1 MRALRYVLWVFG
13 RLFLSLRYRVRVHG
27 QEQLRGLDRGTL
39 ILPNHPGLIDPV
51 LLLTTFW
58 PSLHPRPLMA
68 EGEAPSLGFRLLMK
82 LINAIPVPDLNRPSK
97 EARARAEQAL
107 GRVAEALRRG
117 DNVLL
122 WPAGKIT
129 RNGAES
135 LGSARAA
142 ADTLQQVPEAN
153 VVLVRTRGVW
163 GSSFSRAFLG
173 KTPGLGGRLLAG
185 IGWLFANLFVL
196 MPRRR
201 VDVTVRRLR
210 REELPE
216 LTREKLNPWLEQWY
230 NADLPSGPEKPK
242 YVPYHFLFGP
252 RTFEYPK
259 IRGLEDLDLG
269 KVKPETKDGVAK
281 ILADKLRR
289 SAGEELREPQTTL
302 DQLGMDSL
310 DRMEVTLNVER
321 RFGFHGDQVP
331 GTVGELWALAE
342 GIVEKAP
349 PKPAPPEWF
358 RPPAPPTPAPPPT
371 GGGGVGEGGAP
382 DIMGETVAEAFVA
395 RALACPRDVAVADD
409 MAGVLTYDRLL
420 IGAIIMARRFAKLP
434 GDNVGLMMPASVAAD
449 VALMGLSLAGKLPV
463 VLNWTTGS
471 ANLEHAARLMK
482 LEHVVTSQAFIDR
495 TGIEIKGTRF
505 FFLEDVRKGVG
516 RWEKLRTLL
525 SVKLFSG
532 SVRGRVP
539 KAKPDDTAVVLFTS
553 GSERAPKAVPLTH
566 RNLLTNQRAG
576 ISVFGLTRHDCAL
589 GFLPTFHSFG
599 LSITTL
605 LPVLA
610 GIKVVHHPDPTDS
623 GRLARKIGAY
633 KVTVLVGTPTF
644 VAHIVERSE
653 PGELAT
659 LRLIVVGAEKCPEAL
674 VQRCAQAAPGAKVLE
689 GYGITEC
696 SPVVSVNRPDN
707 NRVGSLGQ
715 PLPGVELQVVDLQTD
730 EPLPAG
736 QRGMLLV
743 SGPTVFP
750 GYIGFDGPSPFR
762 ERDGKRWY
770 VTGDLVT
777 VDQDGFIYFNG
788 RLKRFLKSGGE
799 MISLPAVEEPLAK
812 RYPATDKGPR
822 VAVEGA
828 ELPGG
833 KARLV
838 LFTTEE
844 VDVDEAN
851 RLLRQEG
858 MDGLWQLNEVRRV
871 KAIPVLGTGKTDYK
885 VLRQWVTE
893 GQREPE
899 AVAR

>member
-13 RLFLSLRYRVRVHG
+13 RLFLSLRYRIRIHG
-27 QEQLRGLDRGTL
+27 KEQLRGLDKRTL

-58 PSLHPRPLMA
+58 PSLHPRPMMW
-68 EGEAPSLGFRLLMK
+68 EGESPSLGMRLLMK
-82 LINAIPVPDLNRPSK
+82 LINAIPVPDLAVASK
-97 EARARAEQAL
+97 EARARAEQAIA
-107 GRVAEALRRG
+107 RVVEALRRG

-122 WPAGKIT
+122 WPAGKIE
-129 RNGAES
+129 RNGTEVI
-135 LGSARAA
+135 GSARAA
-142 ADTLQQVPEAN
+142 SDILQQVPDAN

-163 GSSFSRAFLG
+163 GSSFSRAPTG
-173 KTPGLGGRLLAG
+173 QGPNLGGRLLAG

-201 VDVTVRRLR
+201 VDITVQRVR

-216 LTREKLNPWLEQWY
+216 LTREQLNPWLERWY
-230 NADLPSGPEKPK
+230 NADLDSGPEKPR

-252 RTFEYPK
+252 RTFEFPK
-259 IRGLEDLDLG
+259 IRGLADLDLS
-269 KVKPETKDGVAK
+269 KVKPETRDAVAK

-289 SAGEELREPQTTL
+289 APGEELREPQTSL

-310 DRMEVTLNVER
+310 DRMEVTLNVEK
-321 RFGFHGDQVP
+321 RFGFSGDQVP

-342 GIVEKAP
+342 GVVERAP
-349 PKPAPPEWF
+349 LRPAPPEWF
-358 RPPAPPTPAPPPT
+358 RPPA
-371 GGGGVGEGGAP
+371 VEGPP
-382 DIMGETVAEAFVA
+382 DILGETVAEAFVA
-395 RALACPRDVAVADD
+395 RALACPRDVAAADD
-409 MAGVLTYDRLL
+409 MAGVLAYDRLL
-420 IGAIIMARRFAKLP
+420 IGALIMARRFEKLP
-434 GDNVGLMMPASVAAD
+434 GPNVGLMMPASVAAD
-449 VALMGLSLAGKLPV
+449 LALMGLYLAGKLPV
-463 VLNWTTGS
+463 VLNWTTGP

-482 LEHVVTSQAFIDR
+482 LGHVVTSQAFIDR
-495 TGIEIKGTRF
+495 TGIEVKGTRYLY
-505 FFLEDVRKGVG
+505 LEEIRKGVG

-525 SVKLFSG
+525 AVKLFPG

-539 KAKPDDTAVVLFTS
+539 RPKPDDHAVVLFTS

-605 LPVLA
+605 LPLLA

-633 KVTVLVGTPTF
+633 KVTILVGTPTF

-653 PGELAT
+653 PGELQS

-674 VQRCAQAAPGAKVLE
+674 VERCARAAPGAKVLE

-707 NRVGSLGQ
+707 PRGGSLGQ
-715 PLPGVELQVVDLQTD
+715 PLPGVEVQVVDLESD
-730 EPLPAG
+730 EPLEADR
-736 QRGMLLV
+736 RGMLLV

-750 GYIGFDGPSPFR
+750 GYIGEEVASPFR

-777 VDQDGFIYFNG
+777 VDRDGFIYFNG
-788 RLKRFLKSGGE
+788 RLKRFVKAGGE
-799 MISLPAVEEPLAK
+799 MISLPALEEPLAK

-822 VAVEGA
+822 VAVEGV

-833 KARLV
+833 GKRIV
-838 LFTTEE
+838 LFTTEAL
-844 VDVDEAN
+844 DVDEAN
-851 RLLRQEG
+851 KLLEEAGYERLLRL
-858 MDGLWQLNEVRRV
+858 DEVRRV
-871 KAIPVLGTGKTDYK
+871 ESIPVLGTGKTDYK
-885 VLRQWVTE
+885 VLRQWITE